1 VKHLFINALVFVLVN
16 MFSQESQP
24 GLLDKTETGAIGGC
38 SKLPDDA
45 ILNAQPRRVGNE
57 KKL

>member
-1 VKHLFINALVFVLVN
+1 VKHLFINALVFVVVN
-16 MFSQESQP
+16 LFSQESQP
-24 GLLDKTETGAIGGC
+24 GLSDK
-38 SKLPDDA
+38 A